1 MKHDSDKSGWI
12 SPLKPISPFDIPSET
27 TDERQSLVV
36 IVPLSLKCIP
46 LLHLE
51 VSSNPGASSV
61 TLAQENLT
69 NEASGSDP
77 DLLVLGFQEL
87 DLSTEAL
94 LYATST
100 LREDAWVSAILA
112 GLGEKGI
119 LYEKVLGF
127 LRFLCRDL
135 MNDVCQLASKQL
147 VGMLIIAIVKKS
159 RLSYFSDITLSAAG
173 AGIMGVMVQS

>member
-1 MKHDSDKSGWI
+1 
-12 SPLKPISPFDIPSET
+12 
-27 TDERQSLVV
+27 
-36 IVPLSLKCIP
+36 
-46 LLHLE
+46 
-51 VSSNPGASSV
+51 
-61 TLAQENLT
+61 LAQESLI

-94 LYATST
+94 LYATRT